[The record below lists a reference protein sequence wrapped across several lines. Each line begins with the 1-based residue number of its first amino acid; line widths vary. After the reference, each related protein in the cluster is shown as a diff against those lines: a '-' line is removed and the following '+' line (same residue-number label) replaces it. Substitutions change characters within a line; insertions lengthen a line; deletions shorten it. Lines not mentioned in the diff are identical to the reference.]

1 MIKPVCICKLNAITP
16 GQSGPA
22 PQTQIRRPTARPQQP
37 NLAASKTLLPNRGSP
52 YTYPSF
58 ANSKPTPPARKEFVQ
73 ISQQN
78 QQPPSSVTSFA
89 LHSSPRSHLLSS
101 EPLFNSSSPQP
112 QPSTGRPSTLS
123 SQPRVNIKDIPTHNS
138 ELRPSRINDRFV
150 PTLDTT
156 MAIATNLPSSS
167 IPSLP
172 SSINSGNILEPRAVS
187 NSDIEPVGHGDTRHG
202 FLASMGETASI
213 YAMSNT
219 ALEQMIGEV
228 IREDGFVQLVSI
240 RNVFNHWKYLKPV
253 CSARK
258 NLRNVDNQNCRWHLV
273 LLRQNKI
280 VVFKRSSS
288 NTGSRKYIISV
299 QMT

>member
-1 MIKPVCICKLNAITP
+1 MIRPVCICKLNAITP

-22 PQTQIRRPTARPQQP
+22 PQTQIRRPTVRPQQP

-58 ANSKPTPPARKEFVQ
+58 ANFKPTPPARKEFIQ
-73 ISQQN
+73 ISEQN
-78 QQPPSSVTSFA
+78 QQPLSSVTSFA

-101 EPLFNSSSPQP
+101 DPLFNSSSPPP
-112 QPSTGRPSTLS
+112 QPSAGRLLTLS
-123 SQPRVNIKDIPTHNS
+123 SQPGVNTKDFPTHNS
-138 ELRPSRINDRFV
+138 ELRLGTRIYERSA

-156 MAIATNLPSSS
+156 MAITTNLPSSS

-172 SSINSGNILEPRAVS
+172 SSINSGNILEPRAIS
-187 NSDIEPVGHGDTRHG
+187 NSDIQPGSHGETRHG

-213 YAMSNT
+213 YGMSNT

-228 IREDGFVQLVSI
+228 IREDGFVQLVSV

-253 CSARK
+253 CLARK
-258 NLRNVDNQNCRWHLV
+258 NLQNVDNQNCRWHLV
-273 LLRQNKI
+273 LLR
-280 VVFKRSSS
+280 
-288 NTGSRKYIISV
+288 
-299 QMT
+299 

>member
-16 GQSGPA
+16 GQPGPA
-22 PQTQIRRPTARPQQP
+22 PQTQIRQPTVRQQP
-37 NLAASKTLLPNRGSP
+37 NLAASKTLIPNRGSP

-58 ANSKPTPPARKEFVQ
+58 ANSKPTPPTRKEFVQ

-101 EPLFNSSSPQP
+101 DPLFNSSSPPP
-112 QPSTGRPSTLS
+112 QPSTGRLLALS
-123 SQPRVNIKDIPTHNS
+123 SQPGVNIKDIQTHNS
-138 ELRPSRINDRFV
+138 ELRPSRINELSV
-150 PTLDTT
+150 PILDTT

-172 SSINSGNILEPRAVS
+172 SSINSGNILEPRAIL
-187 NSDIEPVGHGDTRHG
+187 NSDTRHG

-228 IREDGFVQLVSI
+228 IREDGFVQLVSV
-240 RNVFNHWKYLKPV
+240 RDVFNNWKSLKSV
-253 CSARK
+253 CSA
-258 NLRNVDNQNCRWHLV
+258 
-273 LLRQNKI
+273 
-280 VVFKRSSS
+280 
-288 NTGSRKYIISV
+288 
-299 QMT
+299 